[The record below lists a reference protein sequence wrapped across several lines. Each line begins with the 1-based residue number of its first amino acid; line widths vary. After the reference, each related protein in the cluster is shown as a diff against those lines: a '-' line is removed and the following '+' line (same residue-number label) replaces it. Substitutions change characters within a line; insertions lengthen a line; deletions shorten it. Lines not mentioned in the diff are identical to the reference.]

1 MRTVPSTSFQKQR
14 KQIHLQS
21 DGFIKPTTNNGQ
33 FITEIYEPMGSVTVS
48 LHNIQDTTD
57 DK

>member
-1 MRTVPSTSFQKQR
+1 MHTVPSTSFQKQR

-21 DGFIKPTTNNGQ
+21 EGLIKPTTNNGQ
-33 FITEIYEPMGSVTVS
+33 FISEIYEPMGSVS
-48 LHNIQDTTD
+48 LHNQDTTD